1 MIILTVLLYRK
12 NDYYLAENC
21 YDFVDARTDI

>member
-1 MIILTVLLYRK
+1 MIILTVLLYR
-12 NDYYLAENC
+12 NDYLADNR